1 MMAQFLQSQLDY
13 IFFFYGLAFLL
24 LVPICL
30 FLRRRSFLG
39 LPWIWLVWFGALHGT
54 HEWLDFLA
62 LSLEPSLIFSSVR
75 LVLLIMSF
83 VCLAEFGRAGT
94 YTLRGRGPGP
104 WILALM
110 TALVG
115 LGGLAG
121 YPGLL
126 AATHYVLGLT
136 GGIWAAGALFLAV
149 RKEPSR
155 SRNLQLTALAMAAY
169 ALATGLVVMR
179 APFFPASW
187 LNYHSFFEFTGV
199 PIQLIRGLLALWIS
213 ASLCLLAETCLEK
226 EPQFRIWFHQMMLV
240 AMTIVAL
247 LLTTGWLFTQHL
259 GNIAMLDKW
268 DDCEHDAEMLSQ
280 SLANRMGEADRLV
293 KVMSGFPAIFSAL
306 ASGPPQA
313 LHQANTFLDICSQT
327 LTNTVCYLMNLKGLT
342 IASSNRARPDSFLRK
357 SYAFRP
363 YFQQAIQGSTGRYWA
378 LGVTSKKLGYYTSV
392 PVRTQT
398 GQILGAV
405 VIKRSFPRIQTSII
419 HFHDLSF
426 IIDRHGIVVMA
437 SKPDM
442 VLRSLWPLSAAI
454 KQELLA
460 SRQFGNGTFPP
471 ILDRKP
477 ADKSELLLEGKR
489 FITLMRPIPG
499 DDCSVV
505 VFGSTWPIAQ
515 ARLLGISATMF
526 FCSLLLGFLTIVV
539 IMRGSEEGFRQL
551 FDHATDSLILHD
563 RGRIIEVNQQTCYSL
578 GYTREE
584 LSRMSLFDIEVGYS
598 KEFLIDLWEKG
609 EGVVTLS
616 GIYRRKDGLTFP
628 TEIRAGEITYRGQ
641 TLRLAAA
648 RDVSARKQAEE
659 ALQESEEYYRSLF
672 NNMLN
677 GYAYCQMYFKQG
689 RPVDFIFLNV
699 NKAFGDLTGLMDVI
713 GKKVSEAIPGIRKSD
728 PEFLE
733 MCGRVALT
741 GIPERDEC
749 YVTSLKMWFSI
760 SVYSPLKEYFVAIF
774 DVITERKQAE
784 EALLESQERLRLA
797 AQAGRLF
804 AFEWNPKTDE
814 VIRAEECGDILGLGS
829 DATRDTGEGFFSK
842 IHPEDRAAFVE
853 VLHRLNP
860 KDDRYTTT
868 YRVIRQTDGQVIAL
882 EESARGFFDSDGK
895 LQRLYGMTMDI
906 TERQRAE
913 EALLESEKRFR
924 DVAES
929 AQEWVWEVDAEGK
942 YTYAS
947 PIVEKLLGYKPEEIL
962 DKHFYD
968 LFIPEERNKLKEI
981 AFATFA
987 EKQSFRELINRN
999 LHKDGSIV
1007 YLSTSGVPI
1016 LDKTGN
1022 LLGYRGADI
1031 DITKRKKA
1039 EEELRAS
1046 EAALRQS
1053 QERYRLLAGHLLTA
1067 QEAER
1072 KKLAREL
1079 HDDLSQRL
1087 AALAME
1093 AETLEHQKSPK
1104 TGPDRAS
1111 LKEMKDKLV
1120 ELSIDVHAMSR
1131 RLHPSILDDLG
1142 LADAVASE
1150 CATFRKRNG
1159 VVVNFRTENIG
1170 REVPPNVAVCLYRI
1184 VQEALRNI
1192 SRHAGA
1198 TEAAI
1203 SLVGEDQAIRLLI
1216 RDNGKGFDP
1225 GQKTS
1230 TVGLGL
1236 DSMKE
1241 RAHLIGADFSLE
1253 SQPGGGTMIEVL
1265 APLSRRPV

>member
-1 MMAQFLQSQLDY
+1 MMAEFLQSQLDY
-13 IFFFYGLAFLL
+13 IFFSYGLAFLL
-24 LVPICL
+24 LALICL
-30 FLRRRSFLG
+30 FLKRRSYRK
-39 LPWIWLVWFGALHGT
+39 LPWIWLVWFGALHGVN
-54 HEWLDFLA
+54 EWLDLLA
-62 LSLEPSLIFSSVR
+62 LSLELGPAFDYVR
-75 LVLLIMSF
+75 LGVLFMSF

-94 YTLRGRGPGP
+94 CILCRRGPGP
-104 WILALM
+104 WILAVM

-115 LGGLAG
+115 VGGLAG

-126 AATHYVLGLT
+126 AATRYVFGLI
-136 GGIWAAGALFLAV
+136 GGMWAAVALVLLARTETPRSWTLQAGALG
-149 RKEPSR
+149 
-155 SRNLQLTALAMAAY
+155 MAGY
-169 ALATGLVVMR
+169 ALAAGLVVPS
-179 APFFPASW
+179 ASFFPASW
-187 LNYHSFFEFTGV
+187 LNDYSFLAVTAI
-199 PIQLIRGLLALWIS
+199 PIQLIRGLLAIVIS
-213 ASLCLLAETCLEK
+213 ASLCLFAETWLEK
-226 EPQFRIWFHQMMLV
+226 EPQFRVWFRKLILI
-240 AMTIVAL
+240 AMTILVL
-247 LLTTGWLFTQHL
+247 LLTMGWAFTQYL

-268 DDCEHDAEMLSQ
+268 DDCEHDAELLNQ
-280 SLANRMGEADRLV
+280 SLTNKMGEANRLV

-306 ASGPPQA
+306 ASGPPQV

-327 LTNTVCYLMNLKGLT
+327 LTNTVCYLMDLKGLT
-342 IASSNRARPDSFLRK
+342 IASSNRAHADSFLGK

-363 YFQQAIQGSTGRYWA
+363 YFQQAIQGSAGRYWA
-378 LGVTSKKLGYYTSV
+378 LGVTSKELGYYTSV
-392 PVRTQT
+392 PVRTQA
-398 GQILGAV
+398 GQILGAA
-405 VIKRSFPRIQTSII
+405 VIKRTFPRIQASII
-419 HFHDLSF
+419 HYRDLGL
-426 IIDRHGIVVMA
+426 IIDRHGIVVM
-437 SKPDM
+437 SSQPGM
-442 VLRSLWPLSAAI
+442 VLRSLWPLSSAV

-460 SRQFGNGTFPP
+460 SRQFGNGPFTP

-477 ADKSELLLEGKR
+477 EDKSKLLLEGKR
-489 FITLMRPIPG
+489 FMGLMRPVPG
-499 DDCSVV
+499 EDCSLVI
-505 VFGSTWPIAQ
+505 FGSTWPIAQ
-515 ARLLGISATMF
+515 ARLLGISATLLF
-526 FCSLLLGFLTIVV
+526 FLGSIGFLAILVV
-539 IMRGSEEGFRQL
+539 MRESEEGFRQL
-551 FDHATDSLILHD
+551 FENANDSLILHD
-563 RGRIIEVNQQTCYSL
+563 RGRVVEVNQQTCHSL

-584 LSRMSLFDIEVGYS
+584 LLRMSVFDIEVGYS

-609 EGVVTLS
+609 GDVVTLS

-628 TEIRAGEITYRGQ
+628 AEIRAGEITFRGQ

-677 GYAYCQMYFKQG
+677 GYAYCQMYFEQD

-699 NKAFGDLTGLMDVI
+699 NKAFGDLTGLMNVI
-713 GKKVSEAIPGIRKSD
+713 GKKVSEAIPGIRESD

-741 GIPERDEC
+741 GTSERVEC
-749 YVTSLKMWFSI
+749 YVASLKMWFSI
-760 SVYSPLKEYFVAIF
+760 SVYSPLKDYFVAIF
-774 DVITERKQAE
+774 DVITERK
-784 EALLESQERLRLA
+784 
-797 AQAGRLF
+797 
-804 AFEWNPKTDE
+804 
-814 VIRAEECGDILGLGS
+814 
-829 DATRDTGEGFFSK
+829 
-842 IHPEDRAAFVE
+842 
-853 VLHRLNP
+853 
-860 KDDRYTTT
+860 
-868 YRVIRQTDGQVIAL
+868 
-882 EESARGFFDSDGK
+882 
-895 LQRLYGMTMDI
+895 
-906 TERQRAE
+906 RAE
-913 EALLESEKRFR
+913 EALQESEKRFR
-924 DVAES
+924 DVAENS
-929 AQEWVWEVDAEGK
+929 QEWVWEVDAEGK

-968 LFIPEERNKLKEI
+968 LFIPEERVKLKEM

-987 EKQSFRELINRN
+987 NKKPVREFINRN
-999 LHKDGSIV
+999 LHKDGSII

-1031 DITKRKKA
+1031 DITKRIEA
-1039 EEELRAS
+1039 EGELRAS

-1053 QERYRLLAGHLLTA
+1053 QERYRMLAGHLLTA

-1072 KKLAREL
+1072 KRLAREL

-1093 AETLEHQKSPK
+1093 AETLDHSKSPK
-1104 TGPDRAS
+1104 TGPDRVR

-1159 VVVNFRTENIG
+1159 IVVNYRVENIS
-1170 REVPPNVAVCLYRI
+1170 REVPSNVAVCLYRI

-1198 TEAAI
+1198 TEVAI
-1203 SLVGEDQAIRLLI
+1203 SLVGENQAIRLLI
-1216 RDNGKGFDP
+1216 SDNGNGFDP
-1225 GQKTS
+1225 NQKMS
-1230 TVGLGL
+1230 KGGLGL

-1241 RAHLIGADFSLE
+1241 RAYLIGADFSIE
-1253 SQPGGGTMIEVL
+1253 SQPGDGTKIEVL